1 MMSFEYVRYEKSAIS
16 CIFIDNPCILMYIIC
31 KISNMLQFTMKNIA
45 RQILERRKKL
55 GLSQQDLSEISGV
68 SIRTIISVESGNSN
82 PSVNVL
88 SKMIKPLG
96 FIVSLRER
104 VKND

>member
-1 MMSFEYVRYEKSAIS
+1 
-16 CIFIDNPCILMYIIC
+16 
-31 KISNMLQFTMKNIA
+31 MKNFA
-45 RQILERRKKL
+45 RQISERRKKL

-82 PSVNVL
+82 PSINVL

-96 FIVSLRER
+96 FIVSLNER

>member
-1 MMSFEYVRYEKSAIS
+1 
-16 CIFIDNPCILMYIIC
+16 
-31 KISNMLQFTMKNIA
+31 MLQFVMKNFA
-45 RQILERRKKL
+45 RQISERRKKL

-82 PSVNVL
+82 PSINVL

-96 FIVSLRER
+96 FIVSLNER

>member
-1 MMSFEYVRYEKSAIS
+1 
-16 CIFIDNPCILMYIIC
+16 
-31 KISNMLQFTMKNIA
+31 MKDIA
-45 RQILERRKKL
+45 RLILERRKKL

-68 SIRTIISVESGNSN
+68 SIRTIISVESGKSN

-96 FIVSLRER
+96 LIVSLSER

>member
-1 MMSFEYVRYEKSAIS
+1 
-16 CIFIDNPCILMYIIC
+16 
-31 KISNMLQFTMKNIA
+31 MKDFA
-45 RQILERRKKL
+45 RQISERRKKL

-96 FIVSLRER
+96 LVVSLRER

>member
-1 MMSFEYVRYEKSAIS
+1 MENRQYLAY
-16 CIFIDNPCILMYIIC
+16 FIDNPCILMYVVC

>member
-1 MMSFEYVRYEKSAIS
+1 
-16 CIFIDNPCILMYIIC
+16 
-31 KISNMLQFTMKNIA
+31 MLQFTMKDIA

-88 SKMIKPLG
+88 NKMIKPLG
-96 FIVSLRER
+96 LTVSLRER

>member
-1 MMSFEYVRYEKSAIS
+1 MENRQYLAH
-16 CIFIDNPCILMYIIC
+16 FIDNPCVLMYITH
-31 KISNMLQFTMKNIA
+31 KTSNMLQFTMKDIA